1 MDRIPEPGQMLESHK
16 RGRLPLGTRLVII
29 AIVVLL
35 ASFSIV
41 VYIALNTTVN
51 GDHFHPTGVW
61 GPKTIGPE
69 EVTVDFGRVTPRPEP
84 VDMSLVLVRNGTT
97 AGRYAFASN
106 NDGELAFFNGEEVG
120 TLTYA
125 DLADN
130 ERIDTGDK
138 IVLTNLAPDSN
149 YELIMIW
156 VPTGDRITSTTF
168 ATSTG

>member
-1 MDRIPEPGQMLESHK
+1 MLDSQK
-16 RGRLPLGTRLVII
+16 RGRLPLGTKLVII
-29 AIVVLL
+29 TIVVLL
-35 ASFSIV
+35 ASFLIV
-41 VYIALNTTVN
+41 AYIALTTTLN
-51 GDHFHPTGVW
+51 GIHIHPTGVW

-69 EVTVDFGRVTPRPEP
+69 EVTVEFGRVTPRPEP
-84 VDMSLVLVRNGTT
+84 VDMNLVLVRNGTT

-106 NDGELAFFNGEEVG
+106 NDGELTFFNGEEVG

-130 ERIDTGDK
+130 ERIDIGDK

-156 VPTGDRITSTTF
+156 VPTGDDVTSTTF
-168 ATSTG
+168 STPTG